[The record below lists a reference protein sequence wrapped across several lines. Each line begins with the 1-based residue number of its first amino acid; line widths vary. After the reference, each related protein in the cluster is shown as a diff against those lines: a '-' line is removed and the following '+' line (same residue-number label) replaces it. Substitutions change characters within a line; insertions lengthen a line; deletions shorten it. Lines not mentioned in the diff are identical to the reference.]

1 MHIVR
6 SILGVFV
13 AAVVAIILIM
23 IGHMVNTLINL
34 PAGLNLMD
42 QDAIMAHY
50 KEHGP
55 TTPMLIGVLVT
66 YAVAAF
72 VAGFLAALIAGW
84 APRGHALVVGV
95 LLTCAGLAN
104 LLTVPFTHPVWF
116 WTVNLVE
123 FVLAA
128 WLGSLLVRGQRRAA
142 ESRPPPAAAQGGRLF
157 EEDTR

>member
-84 APRGHALVVGV
+84 APRGHALPPSFAASATETPEHQALLARIRLGTAFAKRRT
-95 LLTCAGLAN
+95 LLTHA
-104 LLTVPFTHPVWF
+104 
-116 WTVNLVE
+116 
-123 FVLAA
+123 
-128 WLGSLLVRGQRRAA
+128 
-142 ESRPPPAAAQGGRLF
+142 
-157 EEDTR
+157 